1 MLHCIQMHVL
11 ITTCTCEVTMQVKRD
26 TEKILLQV
34 KRDKV
39 KTILR
44 VYVLVLRRKPTEKDM
59 GPIVGFR
66 RWSLC

>member
-1 MLHCIQMHVL
+1 
-11 ITTCTCEVTMQVKRD
+11 MQVKRD
-26 TEKILLQV
+26 IGETLLQV
-34 KRDKV
+34 KRDIG

-44 VYVLVLRRKPTEKDM
+44 LYVFVLRRKLTVKDM